1 MGDGNLPSPII
12 VILPLHICPVVSFE
26 HLFNSRFGIKKHPP
40 TDRRVRYLPRIA
52 QGLERSGRNVQVVA
66 HFVPRQVAFLA
77 DRRHVV
83 FRRRFYDPFGLSDQR
98 EGSFYL
104 VAVHCQIIQFHN
116 LRFFRLRTGCGFRH
130 TSGDGSVLCF
140 RFQIGRHVFLPVKV
154 FAAYPGKR
162 NDSPFP
168 VSLQRPFTDTQRK
181 AHVLRVDSAAVRR
194 RSVFAFQLPRQCGQR
209 FQFSDEGGPYLLVD
223 ADCIHSKKF

>member
-12 VILPLHICPVVSFE
+12 VILPLHVCPVVSFE

-40 TDRRVRYLPRIA
+40 TDRRVGYLPRIA

-83 FRRRFYDPFGLSDQR
+83 FRRRFYDPFGLADQR
-98 EGSFYL
+98 EGTFYL

-116 LRFFRLRTGCGFRH
+116 LRFFRFGFR
-130 TSGDGSVLCF
+130 C
-140 RFQIGRHVFLPVKV
+140 QIRRHVVLPVKV
-154 FAAYPGKR
+154 FAAHPGKR
-162 NDSPFP
+162 NDSLFP